1 MAPVLHGNDGYFM
14 VGSDVVG
21 ELNHISCTINAAD
34 IDVSVFQ
41 GDGWGAHT
49 TGLLTWTAT
58 AAGFWDMSDTGQAAL
73 WSAMTG
79 NSAVDV
85 YMHLDDDN
93 YYYGSA
99 NITSIAIDDTVAG
112 VATCTFNL
120 TGAGKLTQVT
130 S

>member
-1 MAPVLHGNDGYFM
+1 MIFKGNDGYVM
-14 VGSDVVG
+14 VGGDVVG
-21 ELNHISCTINAAD
+21 QINHLTLNITAAD
-34 IDVSVFQ
+34 LDVSAFQ

-49 TGLLTWTAT
+49 TGLLTWTGT
-58 AAGFWDMSDTGQAAL
+58 AAGFWDMGSDTGQAAL

-79 NSAVDV
+79 NSTVDV
-85 YMHLDDDN
+85 YAHMDDDN

>member
-1 MAPVLHGNDGYFM
+1 MSVIHGNDGYLM
-14 VGSDVVG
+14 VSSDVVG
-21 ELNHISCTINAAD
+21 ELNHISLTINAAD
-34 IDVSVFQ
+34 IDVSAFQ

-49 TGLLTWTAT
+49 TGLLTWTGT
-58 AAGFWDMSDTGQAAL
+58 AAGFWDMGSDTGQAAL
-73 WSAMTG
+73 WTAMTG
-79 NSAVDV
+79 NSAVDI
-85 YMHLDDDN
+85 YMHMDDDN

-130 S
+130 A